1 MASFLIVFINH
12 VSCYN
17 NGEKNASCIKT
28 KKSRLLKA
36 KEKKSCAATIKDL
49 PVKIVLPLDGLPD
62 LCPRE
67 QSIPHM
73 DNCNAKLLCKLAAP
87 YMYLYCN
94 NGQFFMFFIIKMF
107 IFQKV

>member
-1 MASFLIVFINH
+1 
-12 VSCYN
+12 
-17 NGEKNASCIKT
+17 
-28 KKSRLLKA
+28 
-36 KEKKSCAATIKDL
+36 
-49 PVKIVLPLDGLPD
+49 
-62 LCPRE
+62 
-67 QSIPHM
+67 M

>member
-1 MASFLIVFINH
+1 MELGQNH
-12 VSCYN
+12 LFVKVSNTMYHFYHRNRKRPCAIYN
-17 NGEKNASCIKT
+17 TKVLCI
-28 KKSRLLKA
+28 
-36 KEKKSCAATIKDL
+36 AA
-49 PVKIVLPLDGLPD
+49 LPL
-62 LCPRE
+62 
-67 QSIPHM
+67 IPSVFCLINLSDQRSSNSNNHM